1 MTVTQLIKQDCANMN
16 PDGSCNGPRYD
27 DKLQPVPNVAC
38 ERCMITD
45 GKRCLYFEESIL
57 PGVEDVDIV
66 WEYKKINSYVV
77 ASDRKCP
84 ECGVEIPKRKRYCE
98 NCTRKRRI
106 LSHRR
111 HNAKRV

>member
-66 WEYKKINSYVV
+66 WEYKKTNQYVV
-77 ASDRKCP
+77 ETGSSGPPLPTQND
-84 ECGVEIPKRKRYCE
+84 
-98 NCTRKRRI
+98 
-106 LSHRR
+106 S
-111 HNAKRV
+111 